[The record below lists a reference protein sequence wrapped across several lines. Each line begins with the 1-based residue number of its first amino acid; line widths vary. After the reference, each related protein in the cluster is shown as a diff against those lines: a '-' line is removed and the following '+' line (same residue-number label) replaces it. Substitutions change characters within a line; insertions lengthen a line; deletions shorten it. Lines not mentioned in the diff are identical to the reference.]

1 MKKSLIALAVLAA
14 AGAASAQ
21 SSVQLYGVADIWA
34 GQAKI
39 TANGEE
45 LYKQTKVDS
54 GGVNTSR
61 WGLKGAE
68 DLGGGLKAT
77 FQLEQGFA
85 LDSGKA
91 DAGFNRVSTVG
102 LSGNFGA
109 VTVGRDWTAYDD
121 LTGLAKNTLG
131 ANISSQ
137 ATTWVGYNGNPNNTI
152 KFQSNT
158 YSGFSGA
165 VSYSFGEDKKT
176 KDANNDVLGKATDTL
191 SLNVQYANGPLA
203 VGYAYQNAK
212 NQFTAVP
219 GILLTAADWTGAAQ
233 SLVAQGVDLGKG
245 FKVDGSS
252 TSYNLLTGSY
262 DFGVA
267 KLVGS
272 INRAK
277 IEEFKANEYQ
287 LGVDVP
293 LASNLILSGGYANSK
308 LKADGDEFAKT
319 RGYSAALAYVLSKR
333 TTAYAALNNTKLT
346 SDGDEVKATVYA
358 VGIKH
363 TF

>member
-39 TANGEE
+39 TANGED

-91 DAGFNRVSTVG
+91 DAGFNRVTTVG
-102 LSGNFGA
+102 LSGDFGA

-137 ATTWVGYNGNPNNTI
+137 ATTWVGYNGNPNNTV

-176 KDANNDVLGKATDTL
+176 KDANDDVLGKATDTL

-212 NQFTAVP
+212 NQFTATP
-219 GILLTAADWTGAAQ
+219 GILLTAADLAGLAIPAEFK
-233 SLVAQGVDLGKG
+233 SV
-245 FKVDGSS
+245 KVDGSS

-277 IEEFKANEYQ
+277 FEDFKANEYQ
-287 LGVDVP
+287 IGVDVP

-308 LKADGDEFAKT
+308 LKSDGDEFAKT

-346 SDGDEVKATVYA
+346 IDGEETKATVYA
-358 VGIKH
+358 VGVKH

>member
-165 VSYSFGEDKKT
+165 VSYSFGEDKKGLDDNGDT
-176 KDANNDVLGKATDTL
+176 LGKATDTL

-212 NQFTAVP
+212 N
-219 GILLTAADWTGAAQ
+219 
-233 SLVAQGVDLGKG
+233 
-245 FKVDGSS
+245 
-252 TSYNLLTGSY
+252 
-262 DFGVA
+262 
-267 KLVGS
+267 
-272 INRAK
+272 
-277 IEEFKANEYQ
+277 
-287 LGVDVP
+287 
-293 LASNLILSGGYANSK
+293 
-308 LKADGDEFAKT
+308 
-319 RGYSAALAYVLSKR
+319 
-333 TTAYAALNNTKLT
+333 
-346 SDGDEVKATVYA
+346 
-358 VGIKH
+358 
-363 TF
+363 

>member
-1 MKKSLIALAVLAA
+1 MKKSLIALAVMAA

-21 SSVQLYGVADIWA
+21 SSVQLYGIADVWF

-39 TANGEE
+39 TANGQD
-45 LYKQTKVDS
+45 LYKQTKVDND
-54 GGVNTSR
+54 GVSNSR

-68 DLGGGLKAT
+68 DLGGGLKAD

-85 LDSGKA
+85 LDTGKA
-91 DAGFNRVSTVG
+91 DSGFNRVATVG

-109 VTVGRDWTAYDD
+109 VTLGKQYTPYYDM
-121 LTGLAKNTLG
+121 TGVAKNTLG
-131 ANISSQ
+131 AYGVSSQ
-137 ATTWVGYNGNPNNTI
+137 NTTWVGYNANPSNTI

-165 VSYSFGEDKKT
+165 ASVSLGEDKNKIT
-176 KDANNDVLGKATDTL
+176 ANNSASDVYAL
-191 SLNVQYANGPLA
+191 SAHYANGPLV
-203 VGYAYQNAK
+203 VGYAYQQEK
-212 NQFTAVP
+212 NLFSAYP
-219 GILLTAADWTGAAQ
+219 GIAIAGAGLMGAKVADLAAGLGFTPAAA
-233 SLVAQGVDLGKG
+233 V
-245 FKVDGSS
+245 GSK
-252 TSYNLLTGSY
+252 TTYNLLTGSY

-272 INRAK
+272 FNRAK
-277 IEEFKANEYQ
+277 LDELKANEYQ
-287 LGVDVP
+287 IGVDVP

-308 LKADGDEFAKT
+308 LKANGDEVAKT

-346 SDGDEVKATVYA
+346 SGGDELKATVYA
-358 VGIKH
+358 VGVKH
-363 TF
+363 AF